1 MGAAIA
7 RRSRGDSRRRS
18 FWIASLT
25 LAMNTITHKKDLI
38 FCFFITER
46 LYLGEFIFLML
57 RIMQLTIATTQNTT
71 VYEGT
76 IDQVNLPTENGTL
89 TVFQNHIPS
98 VVKLVPGV
106 IQISSGGKT
115 SKSLSIS
122 KGIALVDGTM
132 IKITVSVATMQPLAK
147 LVELRGN
154 QQLLEL
160 KLQKVKSFGSVEE
173 ISQLICELEKVKADI
188 KLAEL
193 YH

>member
-1 MGAAIA
+1 ML
-7 RRSRGDSRRRS
+7 SRGEAVAIQEKVALDCFINARND
-18 FWIASLT
+18 I
-25 LAMNTITHKKDLI
+25 IIHKKDQI

-122 KGIALVDGTM
+122 KGIALVDGSM

-193 YH
+193 HH

>member
-1 MGAAIA
+1 MLLRGEVVAIQEKVALDCFVNA
-7 RRSRGDSRRRS
+7 RND
-18 FWIASLT
+18 I
-25 LAMNTITHKKDLI
+25 ITHKKDQI

-193 YH
+193 HH

>member
-1 MGAAIA
+1 MPSQGEAVAIQEKVVLDCFANA
-7 RRSRGDSRRRS
+7 RND
-18 FWIASLT
+18 I
-25 LAMNTITHKKDLI
+25 ITHKKDQI

-122 KGIALVDGTM
+122 KGIALVDGSM

>member
-1 MGAAIA
+1 LPSQGEAVAIQEKIVLDCFANA
-7 RRSRGDSRRRS
+7 RND
-18 FWIASLT
+18 I
-25 LAMNTITHKKDLI
+25 ITHKKDQI

-106 IQISSGGKT
+106 IQISSRGKT

-122 KGIALVDGTM
+122 KGIALVDGSM

>member
-1 MGAAIA
+1 MAIQEKVALDYFVNA
-7 RRSRGDSRRRS
+7 RND
-18 FWIASLT
+18 I
-25 LAMNTITHKKDLI
+25 ITHKKDQI
-38 FCFFITER
+38 FCFFITKR

>member
-1 MGAAIA
+1 M
-7 RRSRGDSRRRS
+7 
-18 FWIASLT
+18 
-25 LAMNTITHKKDLI
+25 
-38 FCFFITER
+38 
-46 LYLGEFIFLML
+46 
-57 RIMQLTIATTQNTT
+57 
-71 VYEGT
+71 
-76 IDQVNLPTENGTL
+76 PTENGTL

-122 KGIALVDGTM
+122 KGIALVDGSM

>member
-1 MGAAIA
+1 MAIQEKVALDCFANA
-7 RRSRGDSRRRS
+7 RND
-18 FWIASLT
+18 I
-25 LAMNTITHKKDLI
+25 ITHKKDQI
-38 FCFFITER
+38 FCFFITKR

-122 KGIALVDGTM
+122 KGIALVDGSM
-132 IKITVSVATMQPLAK
+132 IKITVTMQPLAK

-193 YH
+193 HH

>member
-1 MGAAIA
+1 MP
-7 RRSRGDSRRRS
+7 SRGEAVAIQEKVVLDCFANARND
-18 FWIASLT
+18 I
-25 LAMNTITHKKDLI
+25 ITHKKDQI

-122 KGIALVDGTM
+122 KGIALVDGSM

>member
-1 MGAAIA
+1 MLLRGEVVAIQEKVALDCFVNA
-7 RRSRGDSRRRS
+7 RND
-18 FWIASLT
+18 I
-25 LAMNTITHKKDLI
+25 ITHKKDQI
-38 FCFFITER
+38 FCFFITKR

-193 YH
+193 HH

>member
-1 MGAAIA
+1 ML
-7 RRSRGDSRRRS
+7 SRGEAVAIQEKIVLDCFANARND
-18 FWIASLT
+18 I
-25 LAMNTITHKKDLI
+25 ITHKKDQI

-76 IDQVNLPTENGTL
+76 VDQVNLPTENGTL

-122 KGIALVDGTM
+122 KGIALVDGSM

-193 YH
+193 CH

>member
-1 MGAAIA
+1 MAIQEKIVLDCFANA
-7 RRSRGDSRRRS
+7 RND
-18 FWIASLT
+18 
-25 LAMNTITHKKDLI
+25 TITHKKGQI
-38 FCFFITER
+38 FCFSIAER

-106 IQISSGGKT
+106 IQISSGGKM

-122 KGIALVDGTM
+122 KGIALVDGSM

>member
-1 MGAAIA
+1 MPSQGEAVAIQEKIVLDCFANA
-7 RRSRGDSRRRS
+7 RND
-18 FWIASLT
+18 I
-25 LAMNTITHKKDLI
+25 ITHKKDQI

-106 IQISSGGKT
+106 IQISSRGKT

-122 KGIALVDGTM
+122 KGIALVDGSM

>member
-1 MGAAIA
+1 MLSGGEVVAIQEKVA
-7 RRSRGDSRRRS
+7 LDC
-18 FWIASLT
+18 FAN
-25 LAMNTITHKKDLI
+25 AHNDTITHKKDQI

-106 IQISSGGKT
+106 IQISSGGKI

-193 YH
+193 HH